1 MYHPGI
7 DALSS
12 LASTWPLKLV
22 SVTLFSTDLYFL
34 AGLKREAGAYFTFLL
49 FIYTT
54 VLIMGS
60 MFRLIAAINK
70 HEATAMSIAG
80 VLILPMVIYTGCE
93 FHPFILLYAFL
104 TDWIEDVIP
113 PTSMHPWFKWISY
126 INPLSYSFESLMV
139 SSLNTGGSIWHY

>member
-22 SVTLFSTDLYFL
+22 SVTLFCTELYFL
-34 AGLKREAGAYFTFLL
+34 AGLKREPGAYFTFVL

-70 HEATAMSIAG
+70 HEATAISIAG

-93 FHPFILLYAFL
+93 SLPSSRC
-104 TDWIEDVIP
+104 VI
-113 PTSMHPWFKWISY
+113 
-126 INPLSYSFESLMV
+126 YSSEL
-139 SSLNTGGSIWHY
+139 

>member
-7 DALSS
+7 DALCS

-34 AGLKREAGAYFTFLL
+34 AGLKREPGAYFTFLL

-60 MFRLIAAINK
+60 MFRLVAAINK

-80 VLILPMVIYTGCE
+80 LLILPMVIYTGCE
-93 FHPFILLYAFL
+93 YLAFQPA
-104 TDWIEDVIP
+104 TIR
-113 PTSMHPWFKWISY
+113 S
-126 INPLSYSFESLMV
+126 
-139 SSLNTGGSIWHY
+139 

>member
-34 AGLKREAGAYFTFLL
+34 AGLKREPGAYFTFIL

-60 MFRLIAAINK
+60 MFRLIAAVNK
-70 HEATAMSIAG
+70 HEATATSIAG
-80 VLILPMVIYTGCE
+80 VLILPMVIYTGCK
-93 FHPFILLYAFL
+93 PLSLLIGRDILLNKSL
-104 TDWIEDVIP
+104 LKMLSHLPLCIHGSNGSRISIHCRIP
-113 PTSMHPWFKWISY
+113 SNH
-126 INPLSYSFESLMV
+126 
-139 SSLNTGGSIWHY
+139 

>member
-12 LASTWPLKLV
+12 LASTWPLKLI
-22 SVTLFSTDLYFL
+22 SVTLFSTELYFL
-34 AGLKREAGAYFTFLL
+34 ADLKREPGAYFTFILI
-49 FIYTT
+49 IYTT

-60 MFRLIAAINK
+60 MFRFIAAINK

-93 FHPFILLYAFL
+93 FMTA
-104 TDWIEDVIP
+104 
-113 PTSMHPWFKWISY
+113 
-126 INPLSYSFESLMV
+126 
-139 SSLNTGGSIWHY
+139 